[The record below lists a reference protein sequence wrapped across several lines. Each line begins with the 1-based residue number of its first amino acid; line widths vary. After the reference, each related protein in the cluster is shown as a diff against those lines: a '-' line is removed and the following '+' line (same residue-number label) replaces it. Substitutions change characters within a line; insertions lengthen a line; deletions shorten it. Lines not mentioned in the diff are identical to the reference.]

1 MKLTRDPNA
10 RSEFKKNTERL
21 DEFQSGMQEL
31 QSTPNKNFKGTKAAY
46 IYKQLVVQ
54 LKEQGFV
61 KELDMHL
68 VNLLAM
74 HIDIYYTAYKEI
86 SEHGI
91 QQAIYKPIT
100 DPNTGEVLDRSF
112 QGYKANPAV
121 NTLNMSTNQIKT
133 ISDKLGLDP
142 RSRASMLANIKTDD
156 SDEPSLSEL
165 LNKGGAF

>member
-1 MKLTRDPNA
+1 MKLTRDPKA
-10 RSEFKKNTERL
+10 RSEYKKNTERL
-21 DEFQSGMQEL
+21 DKFQNGMEEL
-31 QSTPNKNFKGTKAAY
+31 QANPNKNFKGTKAGY
-46 IYKQLVVQ
+46 IYKQLVQQ

-74 HIDIYYTAYKEI
+74 HIDIYYTAYSEI
-86 SEHGI
+86 AEHGI
-91 QQAIYKPIT
+91 QQAIYKPIQ
-100 DPNTGEVLDRSF
+100 DVNGDVIDHVF

-133 ISDKLGLDP
+133 ISDKLGLSP
-142 RSRASMLANIKTDD
+142 TSRASMLANIKTEDD
-156 SDEPSLSEL
+156 NEPSLTDL